1 MKKDSKKEWDHIEGH
16 PIPDDSTSNSSK
28 IPKEGYE
35 KSVTESISSM
45 KRRVIAKRDFVIHQN
60 EIHIVIKAGDDLSH
74 VPEKYLENLK
84 TEAVI

>member
-1 MKKDSKKEWDHIEGH
+1 MKKDSKKDWDHIEGH
-16 PIPDDSTSNSSK
+16 PIPDAAKT
-28 IPKEGYE
+28 PKEGYE

-60 EIHIVIKAGDDLSH
+60 DIHIVIKAGDDLSS

>member
-1 MKKDSKKEWDHIEGH
+1 MKNESA
-16 PIPDDSTSNSSK
+16 K

-35 KSVTESISSM
+35 KSVTEMIRSA
-45 KRRVIAKRDFVIHQN
+45 KGRLVAKRDFVIHQN
-60 EIHIVIKAGDDLSH
+60 EVHIVIKAGDDLSS